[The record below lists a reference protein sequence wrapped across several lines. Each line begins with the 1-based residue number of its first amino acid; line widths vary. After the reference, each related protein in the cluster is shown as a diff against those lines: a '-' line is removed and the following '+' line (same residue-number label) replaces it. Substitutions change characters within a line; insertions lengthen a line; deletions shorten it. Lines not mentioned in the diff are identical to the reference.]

1 MRASARE
8 QEYRLNLELIIPSI
22 LISISFELLHKNI
35 IVELYCDNVL
45 ALVDNKIYKRIDCIF
60 FLNLSTS
67 MFLLFFLFF
76 CFSFQNIFHA
86 EFVPFDHHETL
97 SRRTCF
103 NESILQYNERF
114 IDPNISFFFFFMM
127 KPRKIGQTIVV
138 VFNEYEK
145 KSR

>member
-45 ALVDNKIYKRIDCIF
+45 ALVDNKIYKRIDRIF
-60 FLNLSTS
+60 FLNLSTPIVVS
-67 MFLLFFLFF
+67 FFR
-76 CFSFQNIFHA
+76 FSFQNIFHA

-114 IDPNISFFFFFMM
+114 IELDISFFFFFMM
-127 KPRKIGQTIVV
+127 KPRKI
-138 VFNEYEK
+138 E
-145 KSR
+145 